1 MKLLLKIV
9 LPLGVVAVG
18 GFISYQMILSRP
30 PVKIRERTIQIP
42 TINYFEVQPES
53 YQLSVKAQ
61 GTVVPKTETVLSAEV
76 SGKIIYVSPSLV
88 SGGFIET
95 KEVLVRLDPRDYEL
109 YVIKANSA
117 VVQAELNL
125 IKEEAEAKIALK
137 EWGKLGNGV
146 STPLLRREPQI
157 AQAKS
162 ALESAKAH
170 LDQAKLNLL
179 RTEIRSPFIGRVRS
193 KHVDLG
199 QFVSIATPVST
210 IYAVDYAE
218 IRLPLPDNE
227 LAYLTLPLGLRSDHR
242 KITKPKV
249 VIRAYFAGSE
259 HFWVGRIV
267 RTEGE
272 IDPNTRVIH
281 AIAEVK
287 NPYGI
292 GKTPERPPLAIGMFV
307 EAEIMG
313 RWVYDAFRVPRNAIR
328 DSNQILV
335 VDKENRI
342 RFREVELVWSGEK
355 SVIIKKGLSSG
366 ERVALVSLESVF
378 DGMKVHPVAII
389 KKENPDKV
397 DEESNSLVLQ

>member
-157 AQAKS
+157 AQANS
-162 ALESAKAH
+162 AL
-170 LDQAKLNLL
+170 
-179 RTEIRSPFIGRVRS
+179 
-193 KHVDLG
+193 
-199 QFVSIATPVST
+199 
-210 IYAVDYAE
+210 
-218 IRLPLPDNE
+218 
-227 LAYLTLPLGLRSDHR
+227 
-242 KITKPKV
+242 
-249 VIRAYFAGSE
+249 
-259 HFWVGRIV
+259 
-267 RTEGE
+267 
-272 IDPNTRVIH
+272 
-281 AIAEVK
+281 
-287 NPYGI
+287 
-292 GKTPERPPLAIGMFV
+292 
-307 EAEIMG
+307 
-313 RWVYDAFRVPRNAIR
+313 
-328 DSNQILV
+328 
-335 VDKENRI
+335 
-342 RFREVELVWSGEK
+342 
-355 SVIIKKGLSSG
+355 
-366 ERVALVSLESVF
+366 
-378 DGMKVHPVAII
+378 
-389 KKENPDKV
+389 
-397 DEESNSLVLQ
+397 